1 MTDSFEQFYLD
12 SDKWTVMCGQLYV
25 YSYMKAVKCVPLF
38 VNSEQLLLPQS
49 CEGIPLNTA
58 PDPGH
63 PPSSP
68 DISWQCQPGAVQGTV
83 TGSPPHC
90 RLPGDTIKG
99 GGGQLKNRRRKR
111 LDKNHVTFY
120 CWGFSSACFAS

>member
-1 MTDSFEQFYLD
+1 
-12 SDKWTVMCGQLYV
+12 MCGQLDV
-25 YSYMKAVKCVPLF
+25 YSYMQAVKCVQLF

-58 PDPGH
+58 PDPGR

-83 TGSPPHC
+83 TGSLSHC